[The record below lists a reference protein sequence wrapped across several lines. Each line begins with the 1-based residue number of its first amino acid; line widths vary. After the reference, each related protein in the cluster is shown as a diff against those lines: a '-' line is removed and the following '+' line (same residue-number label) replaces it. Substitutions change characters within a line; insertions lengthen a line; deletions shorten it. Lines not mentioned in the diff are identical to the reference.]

1 MIGASFIGM
10 EAASMLCKASQSVT
24 VVGVEAVPLERVL
37 GPKVGAVFQRLHEK
51 NGVRFVLGASLKSL
65 QAAED
70 QPESVAAVELGS
82 GEKIAADI
90 VIMGVGV
97 RPQTDFLRKAIPMEQ
112 DGSLLVDEHMRVAGS
127 ENIFAAGDIAK
138 FTYFGTGQPVRIEHW
153 DVAQQQG
160 RIAGHNMASSEGAL
174 RKYHSVPFFFTMQF
188 GKSVRYA
195 GTAHGGYDEV
205 EIQGDLESDSPS
217 FAAYYISASLS

>member
-1 MIGASFIGM
+1 
-10 EAASMLCKASQSVT
+10 MLCKISQSVT
-24 VVGVEAVPLERVL
+24 VVGVEAVPLDRVL

-51 NGVRFVLGASLKSL
+51 NGVRFVLGASLKGL
-65 QAAED
+65 HAAED
-70 QPESVAAVELGS
+70 RPGSVAAVEVGS
-82 GEKIAADI
+82 GEMIPADL

-97 RPQTDFLRKAIPMEQ
+97 RPQTDFIAGAVPLEE
-112 DGSLLVDEHMRVAGS
+112 DGSVLVDEYMRVVGC

-138 FTYFGTGQPVRIEHW
+138 FTYFATGKRVRIEHW

-160 RIAGHNMASSEGAL
+160 RIAGHNMASTADAL

-195 GTAHGGYDEV
+195 GSAHSGYDEV
-205 EIQGDLESDSPS
+205 EIEGDLESDSPS
-217 FAAYYISASLS
+217 FAAYYISASAAPCT